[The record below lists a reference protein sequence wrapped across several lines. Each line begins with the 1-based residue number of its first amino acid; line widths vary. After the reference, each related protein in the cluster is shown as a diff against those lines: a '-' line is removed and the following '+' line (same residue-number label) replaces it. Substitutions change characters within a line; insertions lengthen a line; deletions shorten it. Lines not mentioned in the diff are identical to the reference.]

1 MKVPSVLHGNV
12 AHIGGVSTVKKN
24 TNTAFGFEKDKSQK
38 ANVAETDIN

>member
-24 TNTAFGFEKDKSQK
+24 TNTAFGFEKNKRHKSRNNQD
-38 ANVAETDIN
+38 EE